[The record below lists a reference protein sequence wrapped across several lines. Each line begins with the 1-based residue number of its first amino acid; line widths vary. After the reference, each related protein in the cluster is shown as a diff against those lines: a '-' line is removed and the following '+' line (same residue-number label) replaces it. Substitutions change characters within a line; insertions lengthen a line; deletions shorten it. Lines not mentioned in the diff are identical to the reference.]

1 MTEDFNYYKNIYHSH
16 FNKVKEKIKSL
27 VDSLLKEIEIFEKD
41 TFDNLS
47 ELFEK
52 IDLNFALPIEVP
64 LDERLKIGINKK
76 FSKMIYSLPNIDALN
91 NYLNLYETEIKDL
104 KKSNSNPYNDEII
117 TIKSEIPF
125 TLKGIGLIKIPKELK
140 NSISIK
146 LNEYIS
152 QNSQT
157 IKTININLEE
167 SEENNL
173 TIGRLEHAV
182 IIEKDKEYNINI
194 SGIKGCSYIDDT
206 EEFNIYNKIFFESDK
221 GNNILAC
228 LIVD

>member
-1 MTEDFNYYKNIYHSH
+1 M
-16 FNKVKEKIKSL
+16 
-27 VDSLLKEIEIFEKD
+27 LKEIEIFEKD
-41 TFDNLS
+41 TFDNIS
-47 ELFEK
+47 ELFAK
-52 IDLNFALPIEVP
+52 IDLNFSLPIEVP

-76 FSKMIYSLPNIDALN
+76 FSKMVYRLPNIDSFN

-146 LNEYIS
+146 LNEYIYKNS
-152 QNSQT
+152 QN

-167 SEENNL
+167 SEENDL

-182 IIEKDKEYNINI
+182 IIEKDKEYYINI
-194 SGIKGCSYIDDT
+194 SGIKGYSYIDDT
-206 EEFNIYNKIFFESDK
+206 EELNI
-221 GNNILAC
+221 
-228 LIVD
+228 